1 VSKKS
6 TVTKASRTKP
16 AEASDP
22 DNPHLGAAELR
33 AMKRVAPIKRV
44 RWQLGLSQ
52 KDFALR
58 FEIPIGTLR
67 DWEQGRSNPDRPA
80 LAYLKVIG
88 SDPEFVGIALR
99 GEAGPK
105 VQVSNIAA
113 KALQNPGSLTR
124 KEIAELAASV
134 LSHGSNPLLRPNALK
149 KRKLR

>member
-1 VSKKS
+1 MSKKS

-52 KDFALR
+52 EDFALR

-99 GEAGPK
+99 GRPVPRSK
-105 VQVSNIAA
+105 FR
-113 KALQNPGSLTR
+113 T
-124 KEIAELAASV
+124 
-134 LSHGSNPLLRPNALK
+134 LRP
-149 KRKLR
+149 KRFRTPVV